1 MPPATPSD
9 APSSTDDPTPK
20 PSRSWVQRAIVLVR
34 CIAAGATIAV
44 SIPPFGWWPLAFLG
58 VAQWDLLLAHQPAR
72 RRFRRSWLIT
82 AAWLFPMML
91 WMFDLTPPGYIIA
104 GVSYAGFFAVLTL
117 AVPADRPVARRIA
130 LVAAISVGELWR
142 WTWPFEGVPL
152 ATLAQSQGAAPL
164 AQAARLVNAIGVVAL
179 VAVGGVALSAAY
191 ERRFRLA
198 GIAAAIVV
206 GFILLGLVAPRGADS
221 ATAPL
226 RVAIVQGGGPQRTP
240 FTSDTEG
247 VFNRHVEATRL
258 IEKPVDFVLWPENV
272 VSIQSTSLEGS
283 KEDQV
288 LSDLAQE
295 VGAPILV
302 GVTEDDTDT
311 TFKNASVIYNA
322 DGTRGD
328 RFDKVRRVPFGEW
341 VPLRTLLIAVVGSGQ
356 LPGRDAVPG
365 QGKAV
370 VQSEVGPIGVVIS
383 WEVFFT
389 DRAADAIRNGGEFL
403 TNPTNGSSY
412 WLTQVQTQQIASS
425 ELRAIETGRW
435 VLQASPT
442 GFSAV
447 IDPAGQIIECQRIDA
462 AGASSIGRCRTDVS
476 ETMVL
481 QATINRRGGDTVAL
495 RVGPWPVLLGSAVAL
510 AAVNLPRFR
519 RSRLDR
525 SRLDHT
531 E

>member
-1 MPPATPSD
+1 VFA
-9 APSSTDDPTPK
+9 
-20 PSRSWVQRAIVLVR
+20 R
-34 CIAAGATIAV
+34 CLAAGATIAL

-58 VAQWDLLLAHQPAR
+58 VAQWDLLLADQPGR
-72 RRFRRSWLIT
+72 RRFRRSWLIVAT
-82 AAWLFPMML
+82 WLFPMML
-91 WMFDLTPPGYIIA
+91 WMFDLTPPGYFIA
-104 GVSYAGFFAVLTL
+104 CVSYAGFFAVLTL
-117 AVPADRPVARRIA
+117 AVPAHRPVARRVA
-130 LVAAISVGELWR
+130 LVAAVALGELWR

-191 ERRFRLA
+191 ERRLRIA
-198 GIAAAIVV
+198 GIAAATVV

-221 ATAPL
+221 TAAPL
-226 RVAIVQGGGPQRTP
+226 RIAIVQGGGPQRTP

-247 VFNRHVEATRL
+247 VFNRHVDATRL
-258 IEKPVDFVLWPENV
+258 IQKPVDFVLWPENV
-272 VSIQSTSLEGS
+272 VSIQSTTLDGS
-283 KEDQV
+283 KEDQI
-288 LSDLAQE
+288 LSDLAAE

-311 TFKNASVIYNA
+311 SFKNASVIYHA

-341 VPLRTLLIAVVGSGQ
+341 VPLRSLLTSIVGSGG

-370 VQSEVGPIGVVIS
+370 VQSEVGTIGVVIS

-389 DRAADAIRNGGEFL
+389 DRAADAIGNGGEIL
-403 TNPTNGSSY
+403 ANPTNGSSY
-412 WLTQVQTQQIASS
+412 WLTEVQSQQIASS

-435 VLQASPT
+435 VLQAAPT

-447 IDPAGQIIECQRIDA
+447 IDPSGRIIECQRIDNT
-462 AGASSIGRCRTDVS
+462 GASSQGRCRTDVG

-481 QATINRRGGDTVAL
+481 QATINRRAGDTVAL
-495 RVGPWPVLLGSAVAL
+495 RVGPWPVLLGSMLAL
-510 AAVNLPRFR
+510 VAVNLASIR
-519 RSRLDR
+519 RSRLTDP
-525 SRLDHT
+525 